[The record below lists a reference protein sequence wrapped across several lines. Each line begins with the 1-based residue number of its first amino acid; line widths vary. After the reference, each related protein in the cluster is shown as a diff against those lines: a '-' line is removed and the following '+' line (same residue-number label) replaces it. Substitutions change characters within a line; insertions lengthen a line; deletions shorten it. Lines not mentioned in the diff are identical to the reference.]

1 MSDLS
6 NRILRLIEDK
16 GLSYGELAEMTNIPK
31 SALQRYATGETE
43 KIPLPRIE
51 IIANALGVSSA
62 YLIGWDSAGEQEPN
76 NEKQPS
82 VSEELSDI
90 AMQIAKM
97 VDRLPPESRQ
107 LLLVQVRALAQGVQD
122 PGADGRSPKSL

>member
-51 IIANALGVSSA
+51 IIANALGVSFA
-62 YLIGWDSAGEQEPN
+62 YLKLTALIGRTSLLARTASQSKSGASGSWTRTETGFCSTAQKTKP
-76 NEKQPS
+76 PS
-82 VSEELSDI
+82 ETC
-90 AMQIAKM
+90 
-97 VDRLPPESRQ
+97 
-107 LLLVQVRALAQGVQD
+107 
-122 PGADGRSPKSL
+122 RS